1 LWIQGF
7 EETMSSHAVT
17 AAVQEANSMG
27 LLSVEVEKLD
37 LITDAIAV
45 RPTPTVR
52 RGLGARGPEQ

>member
-1 LWIQGF
+1 
-7 EETMSSHAVT
+7 MSSHAVK

-27 LLSVEVEKLD
+27 LLSVEVEKHD
-37 LITDAIAV
+37 LITDKIAV